1 MPSDLVRLHSIFV
14 LHLLDLDLLLL
25 VLLLARLSR
34 VFEHISQVYLQ
45 RQELREKLSISLRN
59 SPAAIHLHPVLVQK
73 IVETDHSCAVPAVR
87 RAPSLVLDTDVVPD
101 HQLLQVVGLGLQ
113 FVDVLAEPVPQSLLC
128 LVPSVEPYLPDR
140 LFADSSVYC
149 TVGKHV

>member
-73 IVETDHSCAVPAVR
+73 IVETDHNSCAVPAVR

-101 HQLLQVVGLGLQ
+101 HRLLQVVGLGLQ
-113 FVDVLAEPVPQSLLC
+113 FVDVLAEPVPQRLLR

-140 LFADSSVYC
+140 LFADSSVYW
-149 TVGKHV
+149 